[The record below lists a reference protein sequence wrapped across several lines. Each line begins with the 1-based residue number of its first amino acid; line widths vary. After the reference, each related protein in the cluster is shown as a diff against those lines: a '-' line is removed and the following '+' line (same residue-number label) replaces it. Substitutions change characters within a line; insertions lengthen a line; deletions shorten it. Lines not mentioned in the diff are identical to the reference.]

1 MEFRNGMINIS
12 PIGRN
17 CSKAERDEYEKF
29 DLANNIR
36 ADFVRVLQEK
46 FAHLGLTY
54 SIGGQIS
61 FDVFPQ
67 GIFYSCYCSTVFY
80 L

>member
-1 MEFRNGMINIS
+1 LEYRNGMMNIS

-17 CSKAERDEYEKF
+17 CSKEERNAFEEFDKDAKVREKF
-29 DLANNIR
+29 VEALQKEMADLN
-36 ADFVRVLQEK
+36 LQ
-46 FAHLGLTY
+46 F

-61 FDVFPQ
+61 FDVFPK
-67 GIFYSCYCSTVFY
+67 GWDKSFC

>member
-46 FAHLGLTY
+46 FANLGLTY

-67 GIFYSCYCSTVFY
+67 GIFYRC
-80 L
+80 

>member
-1 MEFRNGMINIS
+1 MMNIS

-17 CSKAERDEYEKF
+17 CSKEERNAFEEYDHTANVRKQFVSALETEMA
-29 DLANNIR
+29 DLN
-36 ADFVRVLQEK
+36 LQ
-46 FAHLGLTY
+46 F

-61 FDVFPQ
+61 FDVFPI
-67 GIFYSCYCSTVFY
+67 GWDKSFC